1 MVLLKIINSY
11 LVLATQD
18 TLKTL
23 TTDLTTQ
30 SETESISLH
39 LLSQM
44 FLNLAQYTDKNLP
57 NKTRSQE
64 LLIHQHHRFRFR
76 AKAKK
81 TICSF
86 IERSRKERF

>member
-1 MVLLKIINSY
+1 MVLLKNY
-11 LVLATQD
+11 KLLPCARATQD

-44 FLNLAQYTDKNLP
+44 FLNLAQYTNKNLP
-57 NKTRSQE
+57 NKPRLQK
-64 LLIHQHHRFRFR
+64 LLIHQHH
-76 AKAKK
+76 
-81 TICSF
+81 
-86 IERSRKERF
+86 